1 MLFLVSLFNF
11 FGVVLLCRYSLEDYN
26 ISDKDKLIS
35 VPISF
40 ESGEQGKQVVTF
52 PFFGDFKIHG
62 VWVSVTKNIAATNPA
77 LITLYEETTATVI
90 TTTLGSYITIP
101 AGSVAGKLQDV
112 IEELCNR
119 TGGETEKGIYTINS
133 VCISDFDERPLY
145 TINVTPNFS
154 LSTPTFIS
162 VSGIINETSYETVM
176 INLMQNLIPS
186 ITDGVSFDI
195 NILSGEVSTLTLFS
209 ETDIKIRVIDNEGN
223 YSELTTITPTT
234 C

>member
-1 MLFLVSLFNF
+1 M
-11 FGVVLLCRYSLEDYN
+11 
-26 ISDKDKLIS
+26 
-35 VPISF
+35 
-40 ESGEQGKQVVTF
+40 GKCLTCSQVVTQQC
-52 PFFGDFKIHG
+52 DDKICD
-62 VWVSVTKNIAATNPA
+62 IQ
-77 LITLYEETTATVI
+77 
-90 TTTLGSYITIP
+90 IP
-101 AGSVAGKLQDV
+101 AKCVTVEATECTEAGKLQDV

-154 LSTPTFIS
+154 LSTPTFIA

-176 INLMQNLIPS
+176 INIFQHLIPS

-195 NILSGEVSTLTLFS
+195 NMLSGGVGTLTLFS
-209 ETDIKIRVIDNEGN
+209 ETDIKIRVVDNEGN